1 MTVERCSERIMRMQ
15 INVKIKQHTTHKTAV
30 SVQLYINMTKISDI
44 NKQSHDRECLFPPT
58 DHYVV
63 INLRLDGKIIGT
75 KETKGTSGPN
85 PVWNAPFLFDLPSG
99 DITQLPLVLEFIV
112 MQVGTSM

>member
-1 MTVERCSERIMRMQ
+1 M
-15 INVKIKQHTTHKTAV
+15 
-30 SVQLYINMTKISDI
+30 
-44 NKQSHDRECLFPPT
+44 LFFPT

-63 INLRLDGKIIGT
+63 INLRQDGKIIGT

-112 MQVGTSM
+112 MQVRSSALR

>member
-1 MTVERCSERIMRMQ
+1 MSKNDVNIC
-15 INVKIKQHTTHKTAV
+15 IKKHLRLIKENQDCGCH
-30 SVQLYINMTKISDI
+30 
-44 NKQSHDRECLFPPT
+44 FFPT

-63 INLRLDGKIIGT
+63 INLRQDGKIIGT
-75 KETKGTSGPN
+75 KETKGTSGQN

-112 MQVGTSM
+112 MQVGNSALFCPLSK